1 MVVNVALSAYYAPGI
16 ALSIVR
22 IQEQCGEPFIQLL
35 YRTQKKKKQKTA
47 PVQDKVLSI
56 IREWQIKV
64 LWGFKEQEVPEI
76 SLEEMK
82 GNGVPG
88 K

>member
-35 YRTQKKKKQKTA
+35 YRTQKTKNKKQKTA

-56 IREWQIKV
+56 IRE
-64 LWGFKEQEVPEI
+64 
-76 SLEEMK
+76 
-82 GNGVPG
+82 
-88 K
+88 